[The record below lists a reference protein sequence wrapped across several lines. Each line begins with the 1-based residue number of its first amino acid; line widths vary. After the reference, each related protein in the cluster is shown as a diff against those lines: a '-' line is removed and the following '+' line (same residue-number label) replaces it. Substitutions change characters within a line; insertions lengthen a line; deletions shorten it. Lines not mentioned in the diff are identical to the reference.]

1 MATKGGHF
9 FLLGRML
16 VRDIH
21 IMYNGSM
28 KVILLKDI
36 AKMGKRG
43 EVKEVADGYAINV
56 LIKKGDALMA
66 TPSELAKWKSKE
78 DAKNH
83 KKELATSTFATL
95 VDTLNR
101 TNLVITNKK
110 HDTKGQLFAA
120 VKEVDIAEAIFV
132 AVRLSVDPKQIL
144 ITKPIKSIGNH
155 TFELKQGNKKEHI
168 NLEVR

>member
-1 MATKGGHF
+1 
-9 FLLGRML
+9 
-16 VRDIH
+16 
-21 IMYNGSM
+21 M

-66 TPSELAKWKSKE
+66 TPTELAKWKSKE

-83 KKELATSTFATL
+83 KKELATSTFAVL
-95 VDTLNR
+95 VDALNH
-101 TNLVITNKK
+101 TNLIITNKK

-120 VKEVDIAEAIFV
+120 VKEVDIADAIFS
-132 AVRLSVDPKQIL
+132 AVKLSVDPKQII
-144 ITKPIKSIGNH
+144 ITTPIKSVGKH
-155 TFELKQGNKKEHI
+155 VFEIKQGDKKERI
-168 NLEVR
+168 ELVVR